1 MDSLTQVV
9 LGAAVGEAVL
19 GRKVGNRAMV
29 WGGLAGTLPDL
40 DVLSGLVTDP
50 MSALAYH
57 RAFTHSLPFALLAAP
72 LLGLVVHRLYGGH
85 SGPDLPGRW
94 LFPLYIGLFWLL
106 LLTGSYLMPIEVYGI
121 PAIVTVVSG
130 SFVLLGGLVLLLQK
144 WRGTLTNGP
153 NASLAGWTALFFGC
167 IVTHPL
173 LDCFTSYGTQFFEPF
188 SRIRLAW
195 NTVSVVDPLYTFPF
209 LLLLL
214 LAARFGRRARERRW
228 LNRAGLVISTGY
240 LLLTVFNA
248 FRVGQVVEQSIAHSD
263 LPVIERS
270 FYGPT
275 LGNNILWTATL
286 QDTADNYYLGQYSF
300 LDAQP
305 RLDPLLKVPGNH
317 DKVQAYL
324 RDRDLKILTWFTDGY
339 YTVLPGGQNRVVLCD
354 LRYGLLGRDPLDP
367 GSYTFNWTID
377 TGSRPARVVPDA
389 SAARPDMGSAL
400 TDLWERLKGLK

>member
-57 RAFTHSLPFALLAAP
+57 RAFTHSLPFAVLAAP
-72 LLGLVVHRLYGGH
+72 LLGLAVHRLYGGR
-85 SGPDLPGRW
+85 SGPGLAGRKII
-94 LFPLYIGLFWLL
+94 PLCIGLFWLL
-106 LLTGSYLMPIEVYGI
+106 LLVGSFLMPLEIYQV
-121 PAIVTVVSG
+121 PAIVTVVAG
-130 SFVLLGGLVLLLQK
+130 TFILLAGVVVLLQK
-144 WRGTLTNGP
+144 WRGTLADGP
-153 NASLAGWTALFFGC
+153 NAGLAGWTALFFLC

-173 LDCFTSYGTQFFEPF
+173 LDCFTSYGTQFLEPL

-195 NTVSVVDPLYTFPF
+195 NTVSVVDPIYTLPF
-209 LLLLL
+209 LLLLV
-214 LAARFGRRARERRW
+214 LAARYGRRAQERRW
-228 LNRAGLVISTGY
+228 LNRAGLILSTAY

-248 FRVGQVVEQSIAHSD
+248 FRVGQVVEETIARD
-263 LPVIERS
+263 NLPVARS

-286 QDTADNYYLGQYSF
+286 QDTAGNYYLGQYSF
-300 LDAQP
+300 LDAER
-305 RLDPLLKVPGNH
+305 RLEPLLEVPGNH

-324 RDRDLKILTWFTDGY
+324 GDRDIQILAWFTDGY
-339 YTVLPGGQNRVVLCD
+339 YTVLPGGEGRVVLCD

-367 GSYTFNWTID
+367 GSYTFNWSID
-377 TGSRPARVVPDA
+377 TSRRPARVVPDA
-389 SAARPDMGSAL
+389 NPSRPDMGSAL
-400 TDLWERLKGLK
+400 SGLWERLKGLK